1 MYQVIYLHQRMGNN
15 DMVTLGNE
23 LILTGI
29 EFQKDVVIQQMI
41 TAAITIIRKKIF
53 NSFKSIASRIMDI
66 LQKCLYISLE
76 VNR

>member
-1 MYQVIYLHQRMGNN
+1 MGNN

-41 TAAITIIRKKIF
+41 TAAITINRNKKIKF
-53 NSFKSIASRIMDI
+53 I
-66 LQKCLYISLE
+66 LIYSLE
-76 VNR
+76 NNGYTSKMSLY